1 MYLTIT
7 LCAQLEPDIASK
19 RYHAVWARTFFF
31 TCWSALTLTFNPER
45 LMQCYFKLFNQTH
58 SMDETW
64 ARLGGVKL
72 FFRQNV
78 KRTNWKS
85 SVTINFLFVLCQ
97 NGIVRVLLV
106 YISRTRSISLYK
118 PTCYFFRYFNSCVS
132 YFLSVYHIVMYQ

>member
-19 RYHAVWARTFFF
+19 RYHAVWTRTFFF

-72 FFRQNV
+72 FFRQNMI
-78 KRTNWKS
+78 RTNWQS
-85 SVTINFLFVLCQ
+85 SVTINFLFARTVLYAYCLFTYLELE
-97 NGIVRVLLV
+97 VSLC
-106 YISRTRSISLYK
+106 ISQHVT
-118 PTCYFFRYFNSCVS
+118 
-132 YFLSVYHIVMYQ
+132 FLDILTVVCRIF